1 MPRSLSIRLSLM
13 MFLNYVIWGAW
24 YVTLGT
30 YLTATLKFSGTEAGA
45 VFGTTALA
53 CMISPFFVGLI
64 ADRFFATERVL
75 AGLHLI
81 GAVFL
86 YMVTKATSFGAV
98 YGLMLAYCLCYFPT
112 ISLTNSLTLRQ
123 IKDAGSE
130 FPLIR
135 VFATIGWIVI
145 GQTVGR
151 LGVETTSTPFLL
163 AAGASIVMSLF
174 SLTLPHTPPGAKGE
188 PINVRNIL
196 GLDALVMLKDRSF
209 LVFVVASVLACI
221 PLTFYFSF
229 TNAYL
234 NDVGVTNAAGK
245 MTLGQV
251 SEVGMMLA
259 MPFLFRRMSL
269 KLILVLGM
277 VAWSVRYGLLAYGNA
292 GSGIWMFYVAILL
305 HGICYDFFF
314 MTGQLYTDQEAP
326 AHLRGTAQG
335 FITFLTYGVG
345 MFIGSLLSGRAVD
358 FFTTTSGTTLTR
370 NWQGFWL
377 SSALSAGVILL
388 LMVVFF
394 KGHGKIR
401 QKEPVAVAA
410 AE

>member
-1 MPRSLSIRLSLM
+1 
-13 MFLNYVIWGAW
+13 
-24 YVTLGT
+24 
-30 YLTATLKFSGTEAGA
+30 
-45 VFGTTALA
+45 
-53 CMISPFFVGLI
+53 MISPFFVGLI

-75 AGLHLI
+75 AALHLI

-86 YMVTKATSFGAV
+86 YLVTQATSFGAV
-98 YGLMLAYCLCYFPT
+98 YALMLAYCLCYFPT

-130 FPLIR
+130 FPFIR

-145 GQTVGR
+145 GQTVGQT
-151 LGVETTSTPFLL
+151 GNGNNGDAVS
-163 AAGASIVMSLF
+163 AGGRRVRGDGLY
-174 SLTLPHTPPGAKGE
+174 SLTLPHTPPAGE
-188 PINVRNIL
+188 GRADHVRSLL

-234 NDVGVTNAAGK
+234 NEVGVMNAAGK

-251 SEVGMMLA
+251 SEVGMMLL
-259 MPFLFRRMSL
+259 MPFIFRRMSL
-269 KLILVLGM
+269 KADSAAGPAGV
-277 VAWSVRYGLLAYGNA
+277 VRAIRTA
-292 GSGIWMFYVAILL
+292 GVRAMRATGIWMFYAAILL
-305 HGICYDFFF
+305 HGVCFDFFF

-335 FITFLTYGVG
+335 FLTFLDLRSGDVYRV
-345 MFIGSLLSGRAVD
+345 SASGRAVD
-358 FFTTTSGTTLTR
+358 FFTTTTGTTVTR

-377 SSALSAGVILL
+377 SSALSAAVILL
-388 LMVVFF
+388 LMLVFF

-401 QKEPVAVAA
+401 QKEAVAVAVD
-410 AE
+410 